1 MSLIA
6 RRNFFALFTRVLAS
20 GAVLRWGAGGGS
32 WAMAKEGGWVGLW
45 DGKSLAGWRKTDFAG
60 GGEVRVSV
68 EGVRVDAGEEL
79 SGFHF
84 AGKPPTLGY
93 ELEVEAQRRSGL
105 DFFCAVTFPVGDR
118 FLTLVG
124 GGWGGSTVG
133 LSSIDRADAS
143 QNETTSVRT
152 FQDNVWYRVRLRVEA
167 ERIQSWINEE
177 RVVNLDP
184 RGKDLDLRPGEI
196 DLSRPLGFA
205 TFRTEALFRNIR
217 VRRL

>member
-6 RRNFFALFTRVLAS
+6 RRKFFAFFTHMFVS
-20 GAVLRWGAGGGS
+20 GSLLRWGARS
-32 WAMAKEGGWVGLW
+32 RVMAKESDWERLW
-45 DGKSLAGWRKTDFAG
+45 DGKSLAGWRRTDFSG
-60 GGEVRVSV
+60 GGEVSVSE
-68 EGVRVDAGEEL
+68 EGVRVEVGEEL

-93 ELEVEAQRRSGL
+93 EFELEAQRRSGL
-105 DFFCAVTFPVGDR
+105 DFFCAVTFPVGEH
-118 FLTLVG
+118 FLTFVV

-152 FQDNVWYRVRLRVEA
+152 FQDKVWYRVRLRVEA
-167 ERIQSWINEE
+167 ERIQGWINEE
-177 RVVNLDP
+177 RVVNLDS

-196 DLSRPLGFA
+196 DLSCPLGVA
-205 TFRTEALFRNIR
+205 TFRTEAIFRNIR
-217 VRRL
+217 LRRL